1 MPDFL
6 LTASAPPET
15 PHIFYISAPCPAIN
29 INLVLNF
36 QKNAMLTW
44 INRKAKYYNIIIQ
57 VGMRQKKSEKYKS
70 VLSSI

>member
-15 PHIFYISAPCPAIN
+15 PHIFYISALCPALN

-36 QKNAMLTW
+36 QKHAMFT
-44 INRKAKYYNIIIQ
+44 
-57 VGMRQKKSEKYKS
+57 
-70 VLSSI
+70 